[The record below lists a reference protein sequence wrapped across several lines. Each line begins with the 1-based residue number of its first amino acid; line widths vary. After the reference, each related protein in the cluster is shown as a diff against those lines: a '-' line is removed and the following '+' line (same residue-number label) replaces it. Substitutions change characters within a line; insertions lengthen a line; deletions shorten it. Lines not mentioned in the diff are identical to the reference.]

1 VFLAFRTIKKDD
13 PQAATV
19 LPLIADTLQLTSS
32 WTRAQAANALANLA
46 PKNSVPA
53 VSALVKAYRTE
64 SEQGLKPVYLK
75 ALKVITDLDASDIA
89 PFDEWLKKQP
99 AKAPE
104 KAPTKAPE
112 KAPAAKAKG

>member
-1 VFLAFRTIKKDD
+1 
-13 PQAATV
+13 
-19 LPLIADTLQLTSS
+19 
-32 WTRAQAANALANLA
+32 
-46 PKNSVPA
+46 
-53 VSALVKAYRTE
+53 
-64 SEQGLKPVYLK
+64 VYLK

-112 KAPAAKAKG
+112 KAPTKAPEKAPAAKAKG